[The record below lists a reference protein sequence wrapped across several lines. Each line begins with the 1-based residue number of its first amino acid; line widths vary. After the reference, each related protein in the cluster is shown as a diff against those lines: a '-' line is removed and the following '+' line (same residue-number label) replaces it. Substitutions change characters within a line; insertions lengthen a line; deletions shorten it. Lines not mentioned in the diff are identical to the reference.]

1 MSTKKEPAG
10 SKLPLSTSKA
20 PGASA
25 SLRPGS
31 SSLRPGSSSL
41 RPGSSSLRPG
51 SFSLR
56 PDPSPLRNGVS
67 SSYVSEAPRATSTVS
82 GSKMTGQSIVQEPS
96 MPPPD
101 YRTEVPQSM
110 ITIGS
115 MVKGSRLS
123 SSMKP
128 QTFSGSK
135 SHHPLIHAVPHCPV
149 CPGHHDDESYQE
161 PSITK
166 QPITSQ
172 RPSTYRPSSRPTQQS
187 IMASRLDAASTMASR
202 LDTASS
208 FKSVAPFTAKS
219 VLQTP
224 DDFKFASRQ
233 TQRGSLAPRDLK
245 EQDDWAQRMI
255 KLVGV
260 CPENNDWARKENPG
274 GFQCLGGG
282 HGMTDELLAEGLG
295 GILAHP
301 ARKWGESK
309 GPYYPDPSTGK
320 YTRGL

>member
-1 MSTKKEPAG
+1 MSTKKEPTG

-25 SLRPGS
+25 SLRPGP
-31 SSLRPGSSSL
+31 SSLRPGPSSL
-41 RPGSSSLRPG
+41 RPDPS
-51 SFSLR
+51 SLR

-96 MPPPD
+96 TPPPD

-110 ITIGS
+110 ITTGS
-115 MVKGSRLS
+115 MVNGSQIS

-149 CPGHHDDESYQE
+149 CPGYHDESCQE
-161 PSITK
+161 PSISK

-187 IMASRLDAASTMASR
+187 MMASRLDAASTMASR

-309 GPYYPDPSTGK
+309 GPYYPDPNTGK
-320 YTRGL
+320 YTRGV

>member
-1 MSTKKEPAG
+1 MSTKKEPTG
-10 SKLPLSTSKA
+10 SKLPHSTSKA
-20 PGASA
+20 PEAST
-25 SLRPGS
+25 SLRPGPS
-31 SSLRPGSSSL
+31 
-41 RPGSSSLRPG
+41 
-51 SFSLR
+51 SLR

-101 YRTEVPQSM
+101 YRTEAPQSM
-110 ITIGS
+110 ITTGS
-115 MVKGSRLS
+115 MVKGSRIS

-149 CPGHHDDESYQE
+149 CPGYHDDESYQE
-161 PSITK
+161 LSITK

-172 RPSTYRPSSRPTQQS
+172 RPSSYRPSLRPTQQS
-187 IMASRLDAASTMASR
+187 MMASRLDAASTMASR

-208 FKSVAPFTAKS
+208 SKSVAPFTAKS

-260 CPENNDWARKENPG
+260 CPENNNWARKENPG

-309 GPYYPDPSTGK
+309 GPYYPDPNTGK
-320 YTRGL
+320 YTRGV

>member
-1 MSTKKEPAG
+1 MSTKKEPTS
-10 SKLPLSTSKA
+10 SKLPHSISKA

-25 SLRPGS
+25 SLRPGN
-31 SSLRPGSSSL
+31 SSLRPGASSL
-41 RPGSSSLRPG
+41 RPGAA
-51 SFSLR
+51 SFR
-56 PDPSPLRNGVS
+56 PDPSSLRNGVS
-67 SSYVSEAPRATSTVS
+67 SSYVSEAPSATSTVS
-82 GSKMTGQSIVQEPS
+82 GLKMTAPSIFPEPS

-101 YRTEVPQSM
+101 YRTEAPQSQ
-110 ITIGS
+110 ITTGS
-115 MVKGSRLS
+115 MVKGSRIS

-149 CPGHHDDESYQE
+149 CPGYHDDEGYQE
-161 PSITK
+161 SSIIK

-172 RPSTYRPSSRPTQQS
+172 RATTYRPSSRLTQQS
-187 IMASRLDAASTMASR
+187 MMASRLDAT
-202 LDTASS
+202 SS
-208 FKSVAPFTAKS
+208 FKSVAPSTAKS

-233 TQRGSLAPRDLK
+233 TQRGTLAPRDLK

-255 KLVGV
+255 KLVGA